1 MDAFQYQQQQ
11 QQQQYAYQYNQ
22 APPQQRAG
30 SRCTWGPS
38 PETLWNRR
46 NLHCTLRTRG
56 SPSLGYCEIFFGRKT
71 EFAFTDS
78 ENREENRGENREESA
93 CGALLRALHAPGG
106 ADEERIARGCP
117 ASMCTAP

>member
-1 MDAFQYQQQQ
+1 VVQTI
-11 QQQQYAYQYNQ
+11 
-22 APPQQRAG
+22 R
-30 SRCTWGPS
+30 SRHFKSTISKNPRDWLVRGVVI
-38 PETLWNRR
+38 
-46 NLHCTLRTRG
+46 LHG
-56 SPSLGYCEIFFGRKT
+56 IVDIFLGGKIARVCL
-71 EFAFTDS
+71 S